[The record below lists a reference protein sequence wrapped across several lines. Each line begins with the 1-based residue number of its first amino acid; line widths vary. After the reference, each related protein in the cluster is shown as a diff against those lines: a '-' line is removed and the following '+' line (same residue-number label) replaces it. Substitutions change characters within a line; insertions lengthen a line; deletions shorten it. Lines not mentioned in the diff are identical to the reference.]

1 MKVII
6 NLEVCW
12 LSILKIYF
20 HLIKSCTQY
29 DGTAKSLED
38 SRKEV
43 ETWMNANSVLQALK
57 TKVEEA
63 LEEKVQEI
71 LAHEKMIEEL
81 NGDLDVLRDDIAK
94 ANAIANAKDSE
105 LAGPNYFYEWSSH
118 VLQILIMAMCR

>member
-1 MKVII
+1 M
-6 NLEVCW
+6 
-12 LSILKIYF
+12 
-20 HLIKSCTQY
+20 
-29 DGTAKSLED
+29 ED

-63 LEEKVQEI
+63 LEEKILEI

-105 LAGPNYFYEWSSH
+105 LAGLNYFYEWSSH
-118 VLQILIMAMCR
+118 VVMLHKY